1 MNINFIMEEQDL
13 NKLII
18 SAVIGACIGLERE
31 YKNKNAGFKTMVMI
45 CIGSTLFTIF
55 SYKLGS
61 PESHD
66 RIAANI
72 ITGIGFI
79 GAGAIFKDKDNM
91 ISGLTTATLIWIIA
105 ALGVGV
111 GSGEFLFSIL
121 SAILVL
127 SFLFAIPYVE
137 KLIHKTHEV
146 RNFKIWFNDVSD
158 FDKIEQKTL
167 SQKLNLYNVKHTKQ
181 NGMLVYSFSIGGN
194 QHTLDAF
201 TQLLLKDDEI
211 KNFEY

>member
-158 FDKIEQKTL
+158 FDKIEQKTH

-211 KNFEY
+211 KNLEY

>member
-1 MNINFIMEEQDL
+1 MNINFMMEEQDL

-18 SAVIGACIGLERE
+18 SAVIGACIGVERE

-91 ISGLTTATLIWIIA
+91 ISGLTTATIIWIIA

-127 SFLFAIPYVE
+127 LFLFAIPHVE
-137 KLIHKTHEV
+137 KLIHRTHEV
-146 RNFKIWFNDVSD
+146 RTYKIWFDELEE
-158 FDKIEQKTL
+158 FEKIADRTQ
-167 SQKLNLYNVKHTKQ
+167 SHKLKLFNVKHTKQ
-181 NGMLVYSFSIGGN
+181 NGKLVYSFSVGGN
-194 QHTLDAF
+194 RHTLDAF

>member
-1 MNINFIMEEQDL
+1 MEEQDL

-158 FDKIEQKTL
+158 FDKIEQKTH

-211 KNFEY
+211 KNLEY

>member
-1 MNINFIMEEQDL
+1 MEEQDL

-55 SYKLGS
+55 SYNLGS

-158 FDKIEQKTL
+158 FDKIEQKTH

>member
-1 MNINFIMEEQDL
+1 MEEQDL

-158 FDKIEQKTL
+158 FDKIEQKTH

>member
-1 MNINFIMEEQDL
+1 MEEQDL

>member
-1 MNINFIMEEQDL
+1 MNINFILEEQDL

-18 SAVIGACIGLERE
+18 SAVIGACVGLERE

-79 GAGAIFKDKDNM
+79 GAGAIFKDKENM

-127 SFLFAIPYVE
+127 LFLFAIPHVE
-137 KLIHKTHEV
+137 KLIHRTHEV
-146 RNFKIWFNDVSD
+146 RTYKILFENVEE
-158 FDKIEQKTL
+158 FERIKQKTY
-167 SQKLNLYNVKHTKQ
+167 SHKLNLYNVKHTKLE
-181 NGMLVYSFSIGGN
+181 GKLVYIFSVGGK
-194 QHTLDAF
+194 QQTLDKF
-201 TQLLLKDDEI
+201 TELLLEDK
-211 KNFEY
+211 

>member
-61 PESHD
+61 TESHD

-158 FDKIEQKTL
+158 FDKIEQL
-167 SQKLNLYNVKHTKQ
+167 YLNKC
-181 NGMLVYSFSIGGN
+181 I
-194 QHTLDAF
+194 
-201 TQLLLKDDEI
+201 
-211 KNFEY
+211 

>member
-1 MNINFIMEEQDL
+1 MEEQDL

-158 FDKIEQKTL
+158 FDKIEQKTH

-194 QHTLDAF
+194 QHTIDAF

>member
-79 GAGAIFKDKDNM
+79 GSPSGIASSLASGIFFT
-91 ISGLTTATLIWIIA
+91 I
-105 ALGVGV
+105 
-111 GSGEFLFSIL
+111 EFSKPI
-121 SAILVL
+121 VW
-127 SFLFAIPYVE
+127 YV
-137 KLIHKTHEV
+137 
-146 RNFKIWFNDVSD
+146 
-158 FDKIEQKTL
+158 
-167 SQKLNLYNVKHTKQ
+167 
-181 NGMLVYSFSIGGN
+181 
-194 QHTLDAF
+194 
-201 TQLLLKDDEI
+201 
-211 KNFEY
+211 

>member
-1 MNINFIMEEQDL
+1 MMEEQDL

-18 SAVIGACIGLERE
+18 SAVIGACIGVERE

-79 GAGAIFKDKDNM
+79 GAGAIFKDRDNM
-91 ISGLTTATLIWIIA
+91 ISGMTTATLIWIIA

-127 SFLFAIPYVE
+127 LFLFAIPYVE
-137 KLIHKTHEV
+137 KLIHRTHEV
-146 RNFKIWFNDVSD
+146 RTYKIM
-158 FDKIEQKTL
+158 FDNINEFEKIRQKTH
-167 SQKLNLYNVKHTKQ
+167 SHKLHLYNVKHTKQ
-181 NGMLVYSFSIGGN
+181 ESKLVYSFSVGGK
-194 QHTLDAF
+194 QQTLDKF
-201 TQLLLKDDEI
+201 TKLLLEDNEI
-211 KNFEY
+211 KTFDF

>member
-1 MNINFIMEEQDL
+1 MMEEQDL

-55 SYKLGS
+55 SFKLGNA
-61 PESHD
+61 ESHD

-127 SFLFAIPYVE
+127 LFLFAIPYVE
-137 KLIHKTHEV
+137 RLIHKTHEV
-146 RNFKIWFNDVSD
+146 RTYKILFDTVED
-158 FDKIEQKTL
+158 FEKIKQKTH
-167 SQKLNLYNVKHTKQ
+167 SHKLHLYNVKHTKLD
-181 NGMLVYSFSIGGN
+181 GKLVYSFSIGGN
-194 QHTLDAF
+194 QHRLDVF
-201 TQLLLKDDEI
+201 TALLLKDNEI
-211 KNFEY
+211 RTFEY

>member
-1 MNINFIMEEQDL
+1 MEEQDL

-61 PESHD
+61 TESHD

-158 FDKIEQKTL
+158 FDKIEQKTH

-181 NGMLVYSFSIGGN
+181 NGMLVYSFSIGGH
-194 QHTLDAF
+194 QKTLDSF
-201 TQLLLKDDEI
+201 TKLLLKDDEI

>member
-158 FDKIEQKTL
+158 FDKIEQKTH

-194 QHTLDAF
+194 QHTIDAF

>member
-158 FDKIEQKTL
+158 FDKIEQKTH

>member
-158 FDKIEQKTL
+158 FDKIAQKTH

-194 QHTLDAF
+194 QHTIDAF

>member
-137 KLIHKTHEV
+137 KLIHKTHEL

-158 FDKIEQKTL
+158 FDKIEQKTH

>member
-1 MNINFIMEEQDL
+1 MNIDFIIEEQDL

-18 SAVIGACIGLERE
+18 SALIGACIGVERE

-158 FDKIEQKTL
+158 FDKIEQKTH

-211 KNFEY
+211 KNLEY

>member
-1 MNINFIMEEQDL
+1 MNINFMMEEQDL

-31 YKNKNAGFKTMVMI
+31 YKNKAAGFKTMVMI

-55 SYKLGS
+55 SYKLGN
-61 PESHD
+61 PDSHD

-127 SFLFAIPYVE
+127 LFLFAIPYVE

-146 RNFKIWFNDVSD
+146 RTFKIWFDEVEE
-158 FDKIEQKTL
+158 FEKIKHKTR
-167 SQKLNLYNVKHTKQ
+167 SHKLHLYNVKHTKQ
-181 NGMLVYSFSIGGN
+181 NGKLVYSFSVGGK

-201 TQLLLKDDEI
+201 TQLLLKDEAI